1 LKEAYNNAKNI
12 NGTNGFSTHVNVHNL
27 NLQALLFKVTM
38 KNNVKFTLKLNMD
51 FNSII
56 KI

>member
-1 LKEAYNNAKNI
+1 MQKNQWH
-12 NGTNGFSTHVNVHNL
+12 NGSSTHANVHNL

-38 KNNVKFTLKLNMD
+38 KINVNFTLKPNMD